1 MPEHVYPNEYYPL
14 KVVTLGGNTRTS
26 PMLPLFKTFLEL
38 LFWPGLQSLQ
48 HILLILSSVMG
59 RKSSSFEGGFDFGNS
74 QKSFRAKTDKR

>member
-1 MPEHVYPNEYYPL
+1 MPEPVHPNEYYPL
-14 KVVTLGGNTRTS
+14 KVVTLGGYTLIS
-26 PMLPLFKTFLEL
+26 PMLPLLKTFLEL
-38 LFWPGLQSLQ
+38 LFGPGLQSLQ